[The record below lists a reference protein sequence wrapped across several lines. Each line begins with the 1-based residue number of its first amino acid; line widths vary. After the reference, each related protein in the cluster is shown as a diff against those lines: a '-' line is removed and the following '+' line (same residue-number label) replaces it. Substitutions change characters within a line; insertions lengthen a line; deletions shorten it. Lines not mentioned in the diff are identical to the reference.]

1 MCMKIAE
8 SGNLC
13 DICGKPLESRVDK
26 RYGKGYHW
34 ECAYNAPDMVEARK
48 LAQSAV
54 PHKVKKNE
62 NPK

>member
-1 MCMKIAE
+1 MENK
-8 SGNLC
+8 SLC
-13 DICGKPLESRVDK
+13 DLCGEPLNSGVDK
-26 RYGKGYHW
+26 TGGKVYHW
-34 ECAYNAPDMVEARK
+34 ECAYNAPDMVKARA